1 LVSQLQ
7 VSISE
12 RRGQLKIAITILS
25 LSNRKSKMIVVKKA
39 NVLTVGVADKAQV
52 LKELNIRV
60 ISLQFGKDA
69 VRSLKSEE
77 FDSVISRWD
86 LLDMKNGTFL
96 QGLKNI
102 KRDMPTIAVI
112 ESGNTDQEISAR
124 SLGVS
129 AVITEDINEDHFREL
144 ISQLLGLEEVE
155 QIKEIYATIEA

>member
-1 LVSQLQ
+1 
-7 VSISE
+7 
-12 RRGQLKIAITILS
+12 
-25 LSNRKSKMIVVKKA
+25 MIVVTKA
-39 NVLTVGVADKAQV
+39 NVLTVGVADKARM
-52 LKELNIRV
+52 LRELSIRV

-86 LLDMKNGTFL
+86 LPDMKNGTFL

-129 AVITEDINEDHFREL
+129 AVITEDISEDHFREL

>member
-1 LVSQLQ
+1 
-7 VSISE
+7 
-12 RRGQLKIAITILS
+12 
-25 LSNRKSKMIVVKKA
+25 MIVVTKA
-39 NVLTVGVADKAQV
+39 NVLTVGITDKAQA

-86 LLDMKNGTFL
+86 LPDMKNGTFL

-102 KRDMPTIAVI
+102 KRNMPTIAVI

-129 AVITEDINEDHFREL
+129 AVITEDISEDHFREL

-155 QIKEIYATIEA
+155 QIKEIYSTIEA

>member
-1 LVSQLQ
+1 
-7 VSISE
+7 
-12 RRGQLKIAITILS
+12 
-25 LSNRKSKMIVVKKA
+25 MIVVTKA
-39 NVLTVGVADKAQV
+39 NVLTVGIADKAQA

-69 VRSLKSEE
+69 VRSLKSEK

-86 LLDMKNGTFL
+86 LPDMKNGTFL

-102 KRDMPTIAVI
+102 KRNIPTIAVI
-112 ESGNTDQEISAR
+112 ESENTDQEISAR

-129 AVITEDINEDHFREL
+129 AVITEDISEDHFREL

>member
-1 LVSQLQ
+1 
-7 VSISE
+7 
-12 RRGQLKIAITILS
+12 
-25 LSNRKSKMIVVKKA
+25 MIVVTKA
-39 NVLTVGVADKAQV
+39 NVLTVGITDKAQA
-52 LKELNIRV
+52 LRELNIRV

-69 VRSLKSEE
+69 VRSLKSEK

-86 LLDMKNGTFL
+86 LPDMKNGTFL

-129 AVITEDINEDHFREL
+129 AVITEDISEDHFREL

-155 QIKEIYATIEA
+155 QIKEIYATMEA

>member
-1 LVSQLQ
+1 
-7 VSISE
+7 
-12 RRGQLKIAITILS
+12 
-25 LSNRKSKMIVVKKA
+25 MIVVTKA
-39 NVLTVGVADKAQV
+39 NVLTVGIADKARA
-52 LKELNIRV
+52 LKELNVRV

-86 LLDMKNGTFL
+86 LPDMQNGTFL
-96 QGLKNI
+96 EGLRNI

-129 AVITEDINEDHFREL
+129 AVITEDISEDHFREL

-155 QIKEIYATIEA
+155 QIKEIYATIET

>member
-1 LVSQLQ
+1 
-7 VSISE
+7 
-12 RRGQLKIAITILS
+12 
-25 LSNRKSKMIVVKKA
+25 MIVVTKA
-39 NVLTVGVADKAQV
+39 NVLTVGIADKARA

-86 LLDMKNGTFL
+86 LPDMKNGTFL

-129 AVITEDINEDHFREL
+129 AVITEDISEDHFREL

-155 QIKEIYATIEA
+155 QIKEIYATIEV

>member
-1 LVSQLQ
+1 
-7 VSISE
+7 
-12 RRGQLKIAITILS
+12 
-25 LSNRKSKMIVVKKA
+25 MIVVTKA
-39 NVLTVGVADKAQV
+39 NVLTVGIADKARAIR
-52 LKELNIRV
+52 ELNIRV

-86 LLDMKNGTFL
+86 LPDMKNGTFL

-129 AVITEDINEDHFREL
+129 AVITEDISEDHFREL

-155 QIKEIYATIEA
+155 QIKEIYATIET

>member
-1 LVSQLQ
+1 
-7 VSISE
+7 
-12 RRGQLKIAITILS
+12 
-25 LSNRKSKMIVVKKA
+25 MIVVTKA
-39 NVLTVGVADKAQV
+39 NVLTVGISDKAQA

-77 FDSVISRWD
+77 FDSVISRWN
-86 LLDMKNGTFL
+86 LPDMSNGSFL
-96 QGLKNI
+96 EGLKNI

-129 AVITEDINEDHFREL
+129 AVITEDISEDHFREL
-144 ISQLLGLEEVE
+144 ILQLLGLEEVG
-155 QIKEIYATIEA
+155 QIKEIYSKIDA

>member
-1 LVSQLQ
+1 
-7 VSISE
+7 
-12 RRGQLKIAITILS
+12 
-25 LSNRKSKMIVVKKA
+25 MIVVTKA
-39 NVLTVGVADKAQV
+39 NVLTVGIADKARA

-86 LLDMKNGTFL
+86 LPDMKNGAFL

-112 ESGNTDQEISAR
+112 ESDNTDQEISAR

-129 AVITEDINEDHFREL
+129 AVITEDISEDHFREL

>member
-1 LVSQLQ
+1 
-7 VSISE
+7 
-12 RRGQLKIAITILS
+12 
-25 LSNRKSKMIVVKKA
+25 MIVVTKA
-39 NVLTVGVADKAQV
+39 NVLTVGIADKARA

-86 LLDMKNGTFL
+86 LPDMKNGTFL

-129 AVITEDINEDHFREL
+129 AVITEDISEDHFREL
-144 ISQLLGLEEVE
+144 ISQLLGLEKAE

>member
-1 LVSQLQ
+1 
-7 VSISE
+7 
-12 RRGQLKIAITILS
+12 
-25 LSNRKSKMIVVKKA
+25 MIVVTKA
-39 NVLTVGVADKAQV
+39 NVLTVGIADKARA
-52 LKELNIRV
+52 LRELNIRV

-86 LLDMKNGTFL
+86 LPDMKNGTFL

-129 AVITEDINEDHFREL
+129 AVITEDISEDHFREL

>member
-1 LVSQLQ
+1 
-7 VSISE
+7 
-12 RRGQLKIAITILS
+12 
-25 LSNRKSKMIVVKKA
+25 MIVVTKA
-39 NVLTVGVADKAQV
+39 NVLTVGIADKAQA
-52 LKELNIRV
+52 LRELNIRV

-69 VRSLKSEE
+69 VRSLKSEK

-86 LLDMKNGTFL
+86 LPDMKNGTFL

-124 SLGVS
+124 GLGVS
-129 AVITEDINEDHFREL
+129 AVITENINEDHFREL

>member
-1 LVSQLQ
+1 
-7 VSISE
+7 
-12 RRGQLKIAITILS
+12 
-25 LSNRKSKMIVVKKA
+25 MIVVTKA
-39 NVLTVGVADKAQV
+39 NVLTVGITDKAQA
-52 LKELNIRV
+52 LRELNIRV

-86 LLDMKNGTFL
+86 LPDMKNGTFL

-129 AVITEDINEDHFREL
+129 AVITEDISEDHFREL

-155 QIKEIYATIEA
+155 QIKEIYTTIEA

>member
-1 LVSQLQ
+1 
-7 VSISE
+7 
-12 RRGQLKIAITILS
+12 
-25 LSNRKSKMIVVKKA
+25 MIVVTKA
-39 NVLTVGVADKAQV
+39 NVLTVGITDKARA
-52 LKELNIRV
+52 LRELNIRV

-86 LLDMKNGTFL
+86 LPDMKNGTFL

-102 KRDMPTIAVI
+102 KHDIPTIAVI

-129 AVITEDINEDHFREL
+129 AVITEDISEDHFREL

>member
-1 LVSQLQ
+1 
-7 VSISE
+7 
-12 RRGQLKIAITILS
+12 
-25 LSNRKSKMIVVKKA
+25 MIVVTKA
-39 NVLTVGVADKAQV
+39 NVLTVGIADKAQA

-60 ISLQFGKDA
+60 ISLQFGKQA

-86 LLDMKNGTFL
+86 LPDMKNGTFL

-129 AVITEDINEDHFREL
+129 AVITEDISEDHFREL

>member
-1 LVSQLQ
+1 
-7 VSISE
+7 
-12 RRGQLKIAITILS
+12 
-25 LSNRKSKMIVVKKA
+25 MIVVTKA
-39 NVLTVGVADKAQV
+39 NVLTVGIADKAQV

-69 VRSLKSEE
+69 VGSLKSEE

-86 LLDMKNGTFL
+86 LPDMENGSFL

-112 ESGNTDQEISAR
+112 ESGNTGQEISAR

-129 AVITEDINEDHFREL
+129 AVITEDISEDHFRGL
-144 ISQLLGLEEVE
+144 ISQLLGLKEVE
-155 QIKEIYATIEA
+155 QIKEIYAAIET

>member
-1 LVSQLQ
+1 
-7 VSISE
+7 
-12 RRGQLKIAITILS
+12 
-25 LSNRKSKMIVVKKA
+25 MIVVTKA
-39 NVLTVGVADKAQV
+39 NVLTVGITDKAQA
-52 LKELNIRV
+52 LRELNIRV

-69 VRSLKSEE
+69 VRSLKSEK

-86 LLDMKNGTFL
+86 LPDMKNGTFL

-112 ESGNTDQEISAR
+112 ECGNTDQEISAR

-129 AVITEDINEDHFREL
+129 AVITEDISEDHFREL

-155 QIKEIYATIEA
+155 QIKEIYATMEA

>member
-1 LVSQLQ
+1 
-7 VSISE
+7 
-12 RRGQLKIAITILS
+12 
-25 LSNRKSKMIVVKKA
+25 MIVVTKA
-39 NVLTVGVADKAQV
+39 NVLTVGIAGKARA
-52 LKELNIRV
+52 LEELNVRV

-86 LLDMKNGTFL
+86 LPDMHNGAFL
-96 QGLKNI
+96 EGLRNI
-102 KRDMPTIAVI
+102 KRNMPTIAVI

-129 AVITEDINEDHFREL
+129 AVITEDISEDHFREL

-155 QIKEIYATIEA
+155 QIKEIYATI

>member
-1 LVSQLQ
+1 
-7 VSISE
+7 
-12 RRGQLKIAITILS
+12 
-25 LSNRKSKMIVVKKA
+25 MIVVTKA
-39 NVLTVGVADKAQV
+39 NVLTVGITDKVRA
-52 LKELNIRV
+52 LRELNIRV

-86 LLDMKNGTFL
+86 LPDMKNGTFL

-129 AVITEDINEDHFREL
+129 AVITEDISEDHFREL

>member
-1 LVSQLQ
+1 
-7 VSISE
+7 
-12 RRGQLKIAITILS
+12 
-25 LSNRKSKMIVVKKA
+25 MIVVTKA
-39 NVLTVGVADKAQV
+39 NVLTVGIADKAQA

-86 LLDMKNGTFL
+86 LPDMKNGTFL

-102 KRDMPTIAVI
+102 KRNMPTIAVI

-129 AVITEDINEDHFREL
+129 AVITEDISEDHFREL

>member
-1 LVSQLQ
+1 
-7 VSISE
+7 
-12 RRGQLKIAITILS
+12 
-25 LSNRKSKMIVVKKA
+25 MIVVTKA
-39 NVLTVGVADKAQV
+39 NVLTVGITDKAQA
-52 LKELNIRV
+52 LRELNIRV

-69 VRSLKSEE
+69 VRSLKNEE

-86 LLDMKNGTFL
+86 LPDMKNGTFL

-129 AVITEDINEDHFREL
+129 AVITEDISEDHFREL

-155 QIKEIYATIEA
+155 QIKEIYTTIEA

>member
-1 LVSQLQ
+1 
-7 VSISE
+7 
-12 RRGQLKIAITILS
+12 
-25 LSNRKSKMIVVKKA
+25 MIVVTKA
-39 NVLTVGVADKAQV
+39 NVLTVGIADKARA

-86 LLDMKNGTFL
+86 LPDMKNGTFL

-129 AVITEDINEDHFREL
+129 AVITEDISEDHFREL

>member
-1 LVSQLQ
+1 
-7 VSISE
+7 
-12 RRGQLKIAITILS
+12 
-25 LSNRKSKMIVVKKA
+25 MIVVTKA
-39 NVLTVGVADKAQV
+39 NVLTVGIADKAQA
-52 LKELNIRV
+52 LRELNIRV
-60 ISLQFGKDA
+60 ISLQFGKQA
-69 VRSLKSEE
+69 VRSLKSEK

-86 LLDMKNGTFL
+86 LPDMKNGTFL

-112 ESGNTDQEISAR
+112 ECGNTDQEISAR

-129 AVITEDINEDHFREL
+129 AVITEDISEDHFREL

>member
-1 LVSQLQ
+1 
-7 VSISE
+7 
-12 RRGQLKIAITILS
+12 
-25 LSNRKSKMIVVKKA
+25 MVVVTKA
-39 NVLTVGVADKAQV
+39 NVLTVGITDKAQA
-52 LKELNIRV
+52 LRELNIRV

-69 VRSLKSEE
+69 VRSLKSKE

-86 LLDMKNGTFL
+86 LPDMKDGTFL

-102 KRDMPTIAVI
+102 KRNMPTIAVI

-129 AVITEDINEDHFREL
+129 AVITEDISEDHFRKL

>member
-1 LVSQLQ
+1 
-7 VSISE
+7 
-12 RRGQLKIAITILS
+12 
-25 LSNRKSKMIVVKKA
+25 MIVVTKA
-39 NVLTVGVADKAQV
+39 NVLTVGIADKARA

-86 LLDMKNGTFL
+86 LPDMKNGTFL

-102 KRDMPTIAVI
+102 KRNMPTIAVI

-129 AVITEDINEDHFREL
+129 AVITEDISEDHFREL